1 MDNIAERMYAQARIN
16 PIKEPNHVHT
26 VTKMGNGDLR
36 VRLNS
41 GRMFKI
47 DKDDEIV
54 QAFIVYTAVAGV

>member
-1 MDNIAERMYAQARIN
+1 MDNISERMYAQARIN
-16 PIKEPNHVHT
+16 PIKEPNRVHT
-26 VTKMGNGDLR
+26 VTKMDNGDLR

-47 DKDDEIV
+47 DKDDEMV